1 MYIVLKCLTFFSI
14 STFVVDRQST
24 KFEAKKKKTQI
35 AGVAHVDVATQYAD
49 ILEPSFIMIEF
60 VLDE

>member
-1 MYIVLKCLTFFSI
+1 MYVVLKCLTFFSI

-24 KFEAKKKKTQI
+24 KFKAKKKTQN